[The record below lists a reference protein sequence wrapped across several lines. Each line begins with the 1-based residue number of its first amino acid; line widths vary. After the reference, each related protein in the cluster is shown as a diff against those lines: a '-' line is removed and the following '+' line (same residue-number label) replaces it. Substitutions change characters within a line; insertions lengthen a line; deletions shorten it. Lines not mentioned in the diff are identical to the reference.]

1 MNRMNRVNNGLPHEA
16 NRKLKMANSAAA
28 GRLNSTAQQAEHIEL
43 EPIPANNVVDGSS
56 IHLDASVIDLL
67 TGSTDQRRIEEAIGN
82 TQTEL
87 QQVKRSIS
95 WSPQSEVSRSIRQKR
110 TYSGTIPLVRSNV
123 AHEMQFIS
131 HERWPPG
138 IQEEVSLGMP
148 SFQDRRHTLPV
159 NPQSVPVTTGA
170 KTEDAFCQTINTVPS
185 SILSSST
192 RKQSP
197 NIDGAPSSTKTS
209 FSPSESC
216 RVYVELPLLNQDV
229 IFFQGN
235 RRYVSRGTEIYLDLV
250 EQQHTIFGRTTSR
263 KKKGVCKKQIMDYM
277 LSINSRFIRQDR
289 STKQYYLL
297 TEKEVLEAISSS
309 LWYACFK
316 NKNKAKGGGNNNS
329 NSNSSG
335 GNPVDQNKK

>member
-1 MNRMNRVNNGLPHEA
+1 
-16 NRKLKMANSAAA
+16 MANSAAA
-28 GRLNSTAQQAEHIEL
+28 GGKLNSSAQEAEHIEL
-43 EPIPANNVVDGSS
+43 EPIPANHVVDGSS

-67 TGSTDQRRIEEAIGN
+67 TGSTDQRRIEEAVGN

-87 QQVKRSIS
+87 QQFKRSIS
-95 WSPQSEVSRSIRQKR
+95 WSPQSEAGRSIRQKR
-110 TYSGTIPLVRSNV
+110 TYSATLPLMRSNV
-123 AHEMQFIS
+123 MHEMPFSS
-131 HERWPPG
+131 HQRLHPG

-159 NPQSVPVTTGA
+159 TPQSVPVTTAGA
-170 KTEDAFCQTINTVPS
+170 KKGDAFCRGINAVPS

-192 RKQSP
+192 LKQSP
-197 NIDGAPSSTKTS
+197 NIDGAPSSTKGS

-216 RVYVELPLLNQDV
+216 REYVELPLLNQDV

-289 STKQYYLL
+289 STKRYYLL
-297 TEKEVLEAISSS
+297 TKKEVLEAISSS

-316 NKNKAKGGGNNNS
+316 NKNKAKGGGSNNNNS
-329 NSNSSG
+329 G
-335 GNPVDQNKK
+335 GKPVDRNKK